1 MAITTFAAIDVGS
14 SELAMKIFEISKAHG
29 VVEVTH
35 IRHKLSL
42 GKEIFANGQISYKTM
57 SEICRVLG
65 EFKKIM
71 KEYRVST
78 YHAYGTDA
86 LRESSNKLVVLDQIK
101 LQADIRIRILSNS
114 EERFLYYKAI

>member
-65 EFKKIM
+65 
-71 KEYRVST
+71 
-78 YHAYGTDA
+78 
-86 LRESSNKLVVLDQIK
+86 
-101 LQADIRIRILSNS
+101 
-114 EERFLYYKAI
+114 